1 MIDEQL
7 RALSVGGSEVA
18 ALVGLDPNRD
28 AFAIYAEKLGL
39 VEREPPTPRMRMGK
53 RLERIIAEVYAEE
66 TGQVVVWCDQTIRH
80 AERTWQ
86 AYTVD
91 AFVLGSDNPHAG
103 EIIQSVMRYPIR
115 SVEPSKQTW
124 EIKPF
129 NAIGL
134 MDAKNVSWDQY
145 PLWGEAGTDQVP
157 DRIACQIIWYLDA
170 TGLPWGDVAALF
182 GGNDLRIYRINYD
195 SNIADVLRG
204 AAEEFVKNHL
214 EPQIPPPIGHSDTAA
229 RYIKQR
235 WPRNVAQLREATPD
249 EVALLFRYKNERAVY
264 NEAKSRKDSL
274 ENEIKLIIGEAE
286 GLRDPVLGKI
296 TWKRTRDT
304 VGTNW
309 REVAAQLHE
318 ELAEVKDAEPL
329 SAYAELHEVVIR
341 EGSRRL
347 VVPRT
352 WKSETEDEE

>member
-1 MIDEQL
+1 MIDAQLRAKGIGSTDISQILGMSPYGDAFAVYARKRGLVDEPVKDLRMRRGSYFEQGIAAWYSDETGNKIEWWNKTIQHPTRTWQVASPDFFVLANDGPEGNDQRIGGGDSKLVNFTESYAWGDPGTDEIPYHYALQMHWLMSTTEMPWWDVAACLGEQL
-7 RALSVGGSEVA
+7 RIF
-18 ALVGLDPNRD
+18 R
-28 AFAIYAEKLGL
+28 
-39 VEREPPTPRMRMGK
+39 VERDEEIERTI
-53 RLERIIAEVYAEE
+53 LETAGEFWHDNVLAEV
-66 TGQVVVWCDQTIRH
+66 
-80 AERTWQ
+80 
-86 AYTVD
+86 
-91 AFVLGSDNPHAG
+91 
-103 EIIQSVMRYPIR
+103 
-115 SVEPSKQTW
+115 
-124 EIKPF
+124 
-129 NAIGL
+129 
-134 MDAKNVSWDQY
+134 
-145 PLWGEAGTDQVP
+145 
-157 DRIACQIIWYLDA
+157 
-170 TGLPWGDVAALF
+170 
-182 GGNDLRIYRINYD
+182 
-195 SNIADVLRG
+195 
-204 AAEEFVKNHL
+204 
-214 EPQIPPPIGHSDTAA
+214 PPPIGHSDTAA